1 MLDIHLAQQGSPEQ
15 VCSGGGGDGALM
27 HFFGVGQLEVVEL
40 WQC

>member
-15 VCSGGGGDGALM
+15 VCSGGGGGDGALM
-27 HFFGVGQLEVVEL
+27 HFGVGPLEVVEL

>member
-15 VCSGGGGDGALM
+15 VCSGGGDGALM